1 MGNRRLFRMA
11 PRQFFSIGP
20 SRRSGADTLVTVL
33 ATTLAIVFSIT
44 AASSAHAQWSTQ
56 NPGTQ
61 ASFRGMSV
69 VGDSA
74 VWISGTKAT
83 FAWTNDAG
91 RTWHAGNVASAGS
104 FDFRAVHAFSIDTAL
119 LMVSAQD
126 TALIYRTADRGRS
139 WTLQYQDNS
148 KGAFLDGMAFFDSQH
163 GLAVG
168 DPMNGRF
175 VILETNDGGR
185 HWSRIP
191 DAGLPPALPGE
202 GAFAASGTSLVT
214 CGPRDVWLGTGGAAS
229 SRVFHSS
236 DGGRNW
242 SVVKTP
248 IKAGVAAAGIFSLA
262 CRDTRHLIAVGGNYS
277 KPDASAVT
285 VARSDDGGSTWIAAP
300 PQPST
305 GFLSGVAYL
314 DAHKTGKRLIAVG
327 TEGTS
332 FSLDSGVTWS
342 RLDSLSLNVVMSGTD
357 GAAWAA
363 GARGKVTIL
372 SGLHTGV
379 KVEKRLP

>member
-1 MGNRRLFRMA
+1 RMI
-11 PRQFFSIGP
+11 PWPSLTIVR
-20 SRRSGADTLVTVL
+20 SRRRAAITRSIAL
-33 ATTLAIVFSIT
+33 AMTFSVTLAS
-44 AASSAHAQWSTQ
+44 AARAQWSAR
-56 NPGTQ
+56 NPGTD

-69 VGDSA
+69 VDSNV
-74 VWISGTKAT
+74 VWISGTRAT
-83 FAWTNDAG
+83 FAWSNDAG
-91 RTWHAGNVASAGS
+91 RSWHPGNVAAARS
-104 FDFRAVHAFSIDTAL
+104 FDFRAVHAFSLDTAL

-126 TALIYRTADRGRS
+126 TALIYRTTDRGRT
-139 WTLQYQDNS
+139 WTLQYHDES
-148 KGAFLDGMAFFDSQH
+148 KGAFLDGMAFFDSRH

-175 VILETNDGGR
+175 VILETKDGGR

-214 CGPRDVWLGTGGAAS
+214 CGPRDAWLGTGGAAS

-242 SVVKTP
+242 SVVETP

-262 CRDTRHLIAVGGNYS
+262 CRDTRHLVAVGGNYA

-285 VARSDDGGSTWIAAP
+285 VARSDDGGSTWIAAA

-305 GFLSGVAYL
+305 GFLSGVAFL
-314 DAHKTGKRLIAVG
+314 DARKTGKQLIAVG

-342 RLDSLSLNVVMSGTD
+342 RLDSLSLNVVMAGT
-357 GAAWAA
+357 GGTTMAA
-363 GARGKVTIL
+363 GARGSVAIL
-372 SGLHTGV
+372 GGLHTGV
-379 KVEKRLP
+379 KIEKRLP

>member
-1 MGNRRLFRMA
+1 MTSWYSCNPKLPRRRAAIALSTLFSA
-11 PRQFFSIGP
+11 VLSLTF
-20 SRRSGADTLVTVL
+20 GA
-33 ATTLAIVFSIT
+33 T
-44 AASSAHAQWSTQ
+44 AQAQWSLQ
-56 NPGTQ
+56 NPGTE

-69 VGDSA
+69 VDSNI

-83 FAWTNDAG
+83 FAWTTDGG
-91 RTWHAGNVASAGS
+91 RSWHPGTVAAAGS
-104 FDFRAVHAFSIDTAL
+104 FDFRAVHAFALDTAL

-126 TALIYRTADRGRS
+126 TALIYRTTDRGAT
-139 WTLQYQDNS
+139 WVLQYRDMS
-148 KGAFLDGMAFFDSQH
+148 KGAFLDGMAFFDSRH

-175 VILETNDGGR
+175 VILETKDGGQ

-214 CGPRDVWLGTGGAAS
+214 CGPRDAWLGTGGAAQ

-236 DGGRNW
+236 DAGRSW
-242 SVVKTP
+242 SVVETP
-248 IKAGVAAAGIFSLA
+248 ISAGVPAAGIFSLA

-277 KPDASAVT
+277 RPDASAVT
-285 VARSDDGGSTWIAAP
+285 VATSDDGGRTWIATA

-305 GFLSGVAYL
+305 GFLSGVAFIGPRN
-314 DAHKTGKRLIAVG
+314 TGDRLVAVG

-332 FSLDSGVTWS
+332 FSTDSGVTWS
-342 RLDSLSLNVVMSGTD
+342 RLDSLSLNVVMSGAD

-363 GARGKVTIL
+363 GARGKVAIL
-372 SGLHTGV
+372 DGLHTGV
-379 KVEKRLP
+379 KVGKRLP

>member
-1 MGNRRLFRMA
+1 MTPWHTFT
-11 PRQFFSIGP
+11 IG
-20 SRRSGADTLVTVL
+20 SLRRSAMITLSVVV
-33 ATTLAIVFSIT
+33 AST
-44 AASSAHAQWSTQ
+44 AQAQWSPQ
-56 NPGTQ
+56 NSGTD

-69 VGDSA
+69 VDNNI
-74 VWISGTKAT
+74 VWISGTRAT

-91 RTWHAGNVASAGS
+91 RSWHPGKVAAANS
-104 FDFRAVHAFSIDTAL
+104 FDFRAVHAFSLDTAL

-126 TALIYRTADRGRS
+126 TALIYRTTDRGRT
-139 WTLQYQDNS
+139 WMRQYQNIS
-148 KGAFLDGMAFFDSQH
+148 KGAFLDGMAFFDSRH

-175 VILETNDGGR
+175 VILETNDGGQ

-214 CGPRDVWLGTGGAAS
+214 CGPKDVWLGTGGAAT

-236 DGGRNW
+236 DGGWNW
-242 SVVKTP
+242 SVVDAP
-248 IKAGVAAAGIFSLA
+248 IKAGVASAGIFSLA
-262 CRDTRHLIAVGGNYS
+262 CRDRRHLIAVGGNYS

-285 VARSDDGGSTWIAAP
+285 IARSDDGGSTWIP
-300 PQPST
+300 STPQAST
-305 GFLSGVAYL
+305 GFLSGVAYF
-314 DAHKTGKRLIAVG
+314 DRGAKGERLIAVG

-332 FSLDSGVTWS
+332 FSVDSGVTWS

-357 GAAWAA
+357 SAVWAA
-363 GARGKVTIL
+363 GARGKVATL
-372 SGLHTGV
+372 TGLHTGV
-379 KVEKRLP
+379 KIEKRLP